1 MTASGNLYHMLASP
15 DIIQIFLA
23 LVQHE
28 NGDIAAD
35 TIQLLSELTEADAVE
50 SFVRIFLIELIV
62 DVYRFVVTHNIK
74 CIFRRRRLVA

>member
-1 MTASGNLYHMLASP
+1 VTASGNLYHLLANPS
-15 DIIQIFLA
+15 IIQIFLA

-50 SFVRIFLIELIV
+50 SFVRVSL
-62 DVYRFVVTHNIK
+62 YR
-74 CIFRRRRLVA
+74 